1 MHVLQ
6 MQMFKV
12 VAELWHEG
20 FFLFFFFRPNTFIG
34 SIFFISIF

>member
-6 MQMFKV
+6 MQMFKI

-20 FFLFFFFRPNTFIG
+20 FFLFFFSPQYFYQIY
-34 SIFFISIF
+34 FFISIF